1 MRITLQQ
8 AADIIN
14 RSPDE
19 ILYIA
24 NIEKRIRANMEADDD
39 MVYNEDGTVSFKEGI
54 SEPTWWFDLNDV
66 LSFKKEMDEGLVG
79 QVENL
84 LND

>member
-24 NIEKRIRANMEADDD
+24 NIEKRIKANMEADDD

>member
-24 NIEKRIRANMEADDD
+24 NIEKKIKANMEADDD

-54 SEPTWWFDLNDV
+54 SEPTWWFALNDV